1 MTFGTAW
8 AADTQENSIKIG
20 FKLIHNYTISYD
32 LAGGTV
38 SEDNPTSYD
47 VTTAT
52 FTLKNPTRTGYT
64 FAGWT
69 GTSVDDTM
77 SKDVTISTGSTGNRE
92 YTANWTLSVYVL
104 SYDLDGGTVSPDN
117 PTSYTI
123 ESENFTLMNPTS
135 LQAGAERVL
144 T

>member
-1 MTFGTAW
+1 MKHRNILIALTVLLCMTFGTAW

-38 SEDNPTSYD
+38 SEDNPTSY
-47 VTTAT
+47 
-52 FTLKNPTRTGYT
+52 
-64 FAGWT
+64 
-69 GTSVDDTM
+69 
-77 SKDVTISTGSTGNRE
+77 
-92 YTANWTLSVYVL
+92 
-104 SYDLDGGTVSPDN
+104 
-117 PTSYTI
+117 TI